1 MLLKQSR
8 YRYTGSSLLSLL
20 SGAFAVQYELH
31 TTASIY
37 CDIVYIITD
46 DTEIKRCLRRRT
58 MSKRRCGQ
66 DLFSREAVMACLKAR
81 SDVKDRINSIANY
94 ESAKNLELMQ
104 ILSDKNEIGEEAMV
118 FILSS
123 KLTTKGLLTLL
134 RQLTTFPHHTV
145 EQVTGTIQI

>member
-1 MLLKQSR
+1 
-8 YRYTGSSLLSLL
+8 
-20 SGAFAVQYELH
+20 
-31 TTASIY
+31 
-37 CDIVYIITD
+37 
-46 DTEIKRCLRRRT
+46 
-58 MSKRRCGQ
+58 
-66 DLFSREAVMACLKAR
+66 MARLKAR